1 MYDETNVNEYI
12 AKIKVIGIGGAGN
25 NAVNRM
31 MDEDIQAVEFIV
43 TNTDAQALMTS
54 RVPKRFTLGEQITKG
69 LGAGAM
75 PEVGRQAAEASIDQ
89 IRLELAGADMVFIAA
104 GMGGGT
110 WTGAA
115 PVVARVCKEMGC
127 LTIGIVTRPFTF
139 EGKVRN
145 GNAVEGLQALRPHVD
160 SLIVVSND
168 QLLQM
173 SGNVP
178 VNDAFREAD
187 NVLAHSVKTITDLI
201 VRPSRINL
209 DFADV
214 RNIMSNKGTA
224 LIGMGVGNGINKV
237 KEAAFAAVNS
247 PLLESS
253 IRGAKNAI
261 VSIRGGD
268 TITILDTNEIV
279 EIVREAA
286 GGTDMNVIFGLDVDP
301 SLGDSVEVTVIAT
314 DFIDNDI
321 HRVEKQE
328 GIASD
333 TIETLRK
340 IDANDFMVS
349 TKIEPQINHMENR
362 LAETEE
368 PNLDNDDLLPAF
380 LRKRNR

>member
-1 MYDETNVNEYI
+1 MFDENNVNEYI

-31 MDEDIQAVEFIV
+31 MDEEIEAVEFIV
-43 TNTDAQALMTS
+43 TNTDAQALLTS

-110 WTGAA
+110 GTGAA

-178 VNDAFREAD
+178 VNDAF
-187 NVLAHSVKTITDLI
+187 
-201 VRPSRINL
+201 
-209 DFADV
+209 
-214 RNIMSNKGTA
+214 
-224 LIGMGVGNGINKV
+224 
-237 KEAAFAAVNS
+237 KEAAYAAVTC

-286 GGTDMNVIFGLDVDP
+286 GGSEMNVIFGLDVDP
-301 SLGDSVEVTVIAT
+301 ALGDSVEVTVIAT
-314 DFIDNDI
+314 DFIENDI
-321 HRVEKQE
+321 HRVDRQDGSVDSIDALK
-328 GIASD
+328 
-333 TIETLRK
+333 K
-340 IDANDFMVS
+340 IDAKDFIVS
-349 TKIEPQINHMENR
+349 AKVEPQIKHMESR
-362 LAETEE
+362 IAESEDA
-368 PNLDNDDLLPAF
+368 NLDNDDLLPAF

>member
-1 MYDETNVNEYI
+1 MFDENNVNEYI

-31 MDEDIQAVEFIV
+31 MDEEIEAVEFIV
-43 TNTDAQALMTS
+43 TNTDAQALLTS

-110 WTGAA
+110 GTGAA

-178 VNDAFREAD
+178 VNDAFKEAD

-201 VRPSRINL
+201 VRPARINL
-209 DFADV
+209 DFDDV

-237 KEAAFAAVNS
+237 KEAAYAAVTC

-286 GGTDMNVIFGLDVDP
+286 GGSEMNVIFGLDVDP
-301 SLGDSVEVTVIAT
+301 ALGDSVEVTVIAT
-314 DFIDNDI
+314 DFIENDI
-321 HRVEKQE
+321 HRVDRQDGSVDSIDALK
-328 GIASD
+328 
-333 TIETLRK
+333 K
-340 IDANDFMVS
+340 IDAKDFIVS
-349 TKIEPQINHMENR
+349 AKVEPQIKHMESR
-362 LAETEE
+362 IAESEDA
-368 PNLDNDDLLPAF
+368 NLDNDDLLPAF

>member
-1 MYDETNVNEYI
+1 MYDEYNVNEYI

-31 MDEDIQAVEFIV
+31 MDENIEAVEFIV
-43 TNTDAQALMTS
+43 TNTDAQALLTS
-54 RVPKRFTLGEQITKG
+54 KVQKRFTLGEQITKG

-110 WTGAA
+110 GTGAA

-178 VNDAFREAD
+178 VNDAFKEAD

-237 KEAAFAAVNS
+237 KEAGYSVFA
-247 PLLESS
+247 
-253 IRGAKNAI
+253 R
-261 VSIRGGD
+261 
-268 TITILDTNEIV
+268 
-279 EIVREAA
+279 
-286 GGTDMNVIFGLDVDP
+286 
-301 SLGDSVEVTVIAT
+301 
-314 DFIDNDI
+314 
-321 HRVEKQE
+321 
-328 GIASD
+328 
-333 TIETLRK
+333 
-340 IDANDFMVS
+340 
-349 TKIEPQINHMENR
+349 
-362 LAETEE
+362 
-368 PNLDNDDLLPAF
+368 
-380 LRKRNR
+380 

>member
-1 MYDETNVNEYI
+1 MYDEYNVNEYI

-31 MDEDIQAVEFIV
+31 MDENIEAVEFIV
-43 TNTDAQALMTS
+43 TNTDAQALLTS
-54 RVPKRFTLGEQITKG
+54 KVQKRFTLGEQITKG

-110 WTGAA
+110 GTGAA

-178 VNDAFREAD
+178 VNDAFKEAD

-237 KEAAFAAVNS
+237 KEAAYAAVTC

-286 GGTDMNVIFGLDVDP
+286 GGSEMNVIFGLDVDP
-301 SLGDSVEVTVIAT
+301 ALGDSVEVTVIAT
-314 DFIDNDI
+314 DFIENDI
-321 HRVEKQE
+321 HRVERQD
-328 GIASD
+328 GSIDSLD
-333 TIETLRK
+333 TLKK
-340 IDANDFMVS
+340 IDAKDFMVS
-349 TKIEPQINHMENR
+349 PKVEPQIKHMESR
-362 LAETEE
+362 IAESEDA
-368 PNLDNDDLLPAF
+368 NLDNDDLLPAF

>member
-1 MYDETNVNEYI
+1 MYEENNVNEYI

-31 MDEDIQAVEFIV
+31 MDENIEAVEFIV
-43 TNTDAQALMTS
+43 TNTDAQALLS
-54 RVPKRFTLGEQITKG
+54 SKVQRRFTLGDQITKG

-75 PEVGRQAAEASIDQ
+75 PEVGRQAAEASIEQ

-110 WTGAA
+110 GTGAA

-237 KEAAFAAVNS
+237 KEAAFAAVTC

-286 GGTDMNVIFGLDVDP
+286 GGSDMNVIFGLDVDP
-301 SLGDSVEVTVIAT
+301 ALGDSVEVTVIAT

-321 HRVEKQE
+321 HRVEK
-328 GIASD
+328 SD
-333 TIETLRK
+333 SSSLESLETIKK
-340 IDANDFMVS
+340 IDAKDFIVS
-349 TKIEPQINHMENR
+349 AKVEPQIKHMESR
-362 LAETEE
+362 IAESEDA
-368 PNLDNDDLLPAF
+368 NLDNDDLLPAF

>member
-1 MYDETNVNEYI
+1 MYDEYNVNEYI

-31 MDEDIQAVEFIV
+31 MDENIEAVEFIV
-43 TNTDAQALMTS
+43 TNTDAQALLTS
-54 RVPKRFTLGEQITKG
+54 KVQKRFTLGEQITKG

-110 WTGAA
+110 GTGAA

-178 VNDAFREAD
+178 VNDAFKEAD

-237 KEAAFAAVNS
+237 KEAAYAAVTC

-286 GGTDMNVIFGLDVDP
+286 GGSEMNVIFGLDVDP
-301 SLGDSVEVTVIAT
+301 ALGDSVEVTVIAT
-314 DFIDNDI
+314 DFIENDI
-321 HRVEKQE
+321 HRVDRQD
-328 GIASD
+328 GSLDSLD
-333 TIETLRK
+333 TLKK
-340 IDANDFMVS
+340 IDAKDFMVS
-349 TKIEPQINHMENR
+349 PKVEPQIKHMESR
-362 LAETEE
+362 IAESEDA
-368 PNLDNDDLLPAF
+368 NLDNDDLLPAF

>member
-1 MYDETNVNEYI
+1 MFDENNVNEYI

-31 MDEDIQAVEFIV
+31 MDEEIEAVEFIV
-43 TNTDAQALMTS
+43 TNTDAQALLTS

-75 PEVGRQAAEASIDQ
+75 PEIGRQAAEASIDQ

-110 WTGAA
+110 GTGAA

-178 VNDAFREAD
+178 VNDAFKEAD

-201 VRPSRINL
+201 VRPARINL

-237 KEAAFAAVNS
+237 KEAAYSAVTC

-286 GGTDMNVIFGLDVDP
+286 GGSEMNVIFGLDVDP
-301 SLGDSVEVTVIAT
+301 ALGDSVEVTVIAT
-314 DFIDNDI
+314 DFIENDI
-321 HRVEKQE
+321 HRVDRQDGSIDSIDALK
-328 GIASD
+328 
-333 TIETLRK
+333 K
-340 IDANDFMVS
+340 IDAKDFIVS
-349 TKIEPQINHMENR
+349 AKVEPQIKHMESR
-362 LAETEE
+362 IAESEDA
-368 PNLDNDDLLPAF
+368 NLDNDDLLPAF